1 LPFLAEAGK
10 LTKVSDADIAT
21 AFALTGWTKLKLN
34 FTVNAPAGY
43 ITYGAHS
50 NRESWG
56 QVLNFAVPPF

>member
-50 NRESWG
+50 NRGTTCMVINQE
-56 QVLNFAVPPF
+56 